1 MKKLVL
7 IFIILTLNLTAAES
21 WKNEKY
27 LWEKKFD
34 NLGAVEFITGGDIN
48 GDMKDDIVVIY
59 GKSENNKI
67 EAAVTV
73 GSDYKKV
80 ELDERWLKYLGI
92 DEFSQFKSIEIKD
105 EKIYTKTMLNINS
118 FIKEINGNSESMIV
132 FDYSRDKLNIVDVVG
147 SGKVEFTEQTAQYFY
162 NVKEGYVYYNYL
174 EREQKIGESNS
185 YYYRNYS
192 RVVAPEV
199 SSMTVNCDE
208 DKWILKAGSNRVDSS
223 WMKMEVTYGFE
234 KWKNDFDLS
243 VKYYVAHDEENIY
256 ILAKVSDDIFRQ
268 NFSGDKGLRGDHLEL
283 WFGDESGNKYQIALL
298 PGNFAAV
305 KGEAMQWYLG
315 SRAVSNKKVVNAVV
329 AGKKSDNGYII
340 EAKLPISS
348 IGISSLRDITR
359 FTLAV
364 SDSDSADKQEKLM
377 ASSSLTWGYDRSMGE
392 IIWE

>member
-80 ELDERWLKYLGI
+80 EIDERWLKYLGI

-118 FIKEINGNSESMIV
+118 FIKEINGNSESMIG

-174 EREQKIGESNS
+174 
-185 YYYRNYS
+185 
-192 RVVAPEV
+192 
-199 SSMTVNCDE
+199 
-208 DKWILKAGSNRVDSS
+208 
-223 WMKMEVTYGFE
+223 
-234 KWKNDFDLS
+234 S
-243 VKYYVAHDEENIY
+243 V
-256 ILAKVSDDIFRQ
+256 
-268 NFSGDKGLRGDHLEL
+268 
-283 WFGDESGNKYQIALL
+283 
-298 PGNFAAV
+298 
-305 KGEAMQWYLG
+305 
-315 SRAVSNKKVVNAVV
+315 NKK
-329 AGKKSDNGYII
+329 
-340 EAKLPISS
+340 
-348 IGISSLRDITR
+348 
-359 FTLAV
+359 
-364 SDSDSADKQEKLM
+364 
-377 ASSSLTWGYDRSMGE
+377 
-392 IIWE
+392 

>member
-1 MKKLVL
+1 
-7 IFIILTLNLTAAES
+7 
-21 WKNEKY
+21 
-27 LWEKKFD
+27 
-34 NLGAVEFITGGDIN
+34 
-48 GDMKDDIVVIY
+48 
-59 GKSENNKI
+59 
-67 EAAVTV
+67 
-73 GSDYKKV
+73 
-80 ELDERWLKYLGI
+80 
-92 DEFSQFKSIEIKD
+92 
-105 EKIYTKTMLNINS
+105 
-118 FIKEINGNSESMIV
+118 
-132 FDYSRDKLNIVDVVG
+132 
-147 SGKVEFTEQTAQYFY
+147 
-162 NVKEGYVYYNYL
+162 
-174 EREQKIGESNS
+174 
-185 YYYRNYS
+185 
-192 RVVAPEV
+192 
-199 SSMTVNCDE
+199 MTVNCDE